1 MLLDH
6 GANPNVQDPQ
16 VKYSPLHCAILGYH
30 MNRSDETCD
39 FIESLLEHGANPRIM
54 DRSGETAPH
63 LSIGTLD
70 FRIMSKFVEHLG
82 PEVQV
87 LLKDIEHIL
96 FDKNYRHYTIQKKEG
111 YARLKVPAKHFKIL
125 PYFIHM
131 KTQNCFF
138 HFSFHAN
145 LFFP

>member
-1 MLLDH
+1 MLARLLLDH

-70 FRIMSKFVEHLG
+70 FRIMSKFIEHLG

-87 LLKDIEHIL
+87 EYLGIFKHEFYSVLLEVTFL
-96 FDKNYRHYTIQKKEG
+96 FLLFFFLTLHEIS
-111 YARLKVPAKHFKIL
+111 L
-125 PYFIHM
+125 YFTLI
-131 KTQNCFF
+131 TQNFSLSLSLSLY
-138 HFSFHAN
+138 SFHE
-145 LFFP
+145 

>member
-1 MLLDH
+1 MLARLLLDH

-70 FRIMSKFVEHLG
+70 FRIMSKFIEHLG

-87 LLKDIEHIL
+87 EYLGIFL
-96 FDKNYRHYTIQKKEG
+96 FKCLMSIKNQ
-111 YARLKVPAKHFKIL
+111 
-125 PYFIHM
+125 
-131 KTQNCFF
+131 FF
-138 HFSFHAN
+138 LTGNS
-145 LFFP
+145 

>member
-1 MLLDH
+1 MKKRTLKKIYLIRYFLHLYRTILARLLLDH

-70 FRIMSKFVEHLG
+70 FRIMSKFIEHLG

-87 LLKDIEHIL
+87 KYLGIFFIQVSI
-96 FDKNYRHYTIQKKEG
+96 KNQ
-111 YARLKVPAKHFKIL
+111 
-125 PYFIHM
+125 
-131 KTQNCFF
+131 FF
-138 HFSFHAN
+138 
-145 LFFP
+145 

>member
-1 MLLDH
+1 MARLLLDH

-54 DRSGETAPH
+54 DRSGETPPH
-63 LSIGTLD
+63 LCIGTLD
-70 FRIMSKFVEHLG
+70 FRIMSKFIEHLG

-87 LLKDIEHIL
+87 THYDGLKC
-96 FDKNYRHYTIQKKEG
+96 RKK
-111 YARLKVPAKHFKIL
+111 L
-125 PYFIHM
+125 
-131 KTQNCFF
+131 
-138 HFSFHAN
+138 
-145 LFFP
+145 

>member
-1 MLLDH
+1 MLARLLLDH

-70 FRIMSKFVEHLG
+70 FRIMSKFIEHLG

-87 LLKDIEHIL
+87 KYLGIFFIQVSI
-96 FDKNYRHYTIQKKEG
+96 KNQ
-111 YARLKVPAKHFKIL
+111 
-125 PYFIHM
+125 
-131 KTQNCFF
+131 
-138 HFSFHAN
+138 SF
-145 LFFP
+145 

>member
-1 MLLDH
+1 
-6 GANPNVQDPQ
+6 
-16 VKYSPLHCAILGYH
+16 

-87 LLKDIEHIL
+87 KYLGLFFFKCLLRINFFNRKFVMNPEIH
-96 FDKNYRHYTIQKKEG
+96 
-111 YARLKVPAKHFKIL
+111 
-125 PYFIHM
+125 YFIM
-131 KTQNCFF
+131 Q
-138 HFSFHAN
+138 
-145 LFFP
+145 